1 MDRLL
6 ARQLQRHSIEP
17 DGLPENW
24 QAVLATVLTTYKEF
38 ENDRLMLERSLELSS
53 QELLRANAEMRAIFA
68 ALPDVVLQVDVGGTI
83 MGHRGRSWPGV
94 SGSQQVVGQRLADLA
109 GRLSGPLV
117 TALAQVVQRQEAT
130 NLEVPLIVDGQIYTY
145 EARII
150 PILGKD
156 LLVLLRD
163 MTDKKRADEALR
175 QSEQRFRALVENA
188 SDLIVI
194 IDADGT
200 IRFVS
205 PSIERVMGYRDE
217 DILGMNILSLVRP
230 NDLEVAVESLAN
242 VINQPGIHPPERF
255 HVRHKDGSWR
265 YLEASGN
272 GLLHDPSVRGIVINA
287 REVSEHDDLVA
298 A

>member
-6 ARQLQRHSIEP
+6 ARQLQRHEIEHERLPP
-17 DGLPENW
+17 DW
-24 QAVLATVLTTYKEF
+24 QAFIARVDATYEEF

-68 ALPDVVLQVDVGGTI
+68 ALPDIVLQVDTEGAIVD
-83 MGHRGRSWPGV
+83 HRGKDWPGAA
-94 SGSQQVVGQRLADLA
+94 GEEKIVGRKLADFA
-109 GRLSGPLV
+109 GKLSGPLV
-117 TALAQVVQRQEAT
+117 AAVSQVAQQLEPAT
-130 NLEVPLIVDGQIYTY
+130 LEVPAIVGGQVFTY
-145 EARII
+145 EARVM
-150 PILGKD
+150 PLLGNEV
-156 LLVLLRD
+156 LVLLRD

-205 PSIERVMGYRDE
+205 PSVERVMGYREE
-217 DILGMNILSLVRP
+217 DILGINILSIVQP
-230 NDLEVAVESLAN
+230 DDIETAVDSLAN

-287 REVSEHDDLVA
+287 REIVDDQQVA